1 MSNPRNKEV
10 YVATDIEADGP
21 IPGPYSML
29 SLGMVVVGQPDLS
42 YYTELQPIS
51 DEFVPEALEV
61 SGLDRESL
69 KRNAPNAE
77 QAMREAA
84 DWLESLAPRGKPVF
98 VAAPA
103 VFDGM
108 FVHWYFVK
116 FAGRNPFAV
125 NGAGIDL
132 RSYWMGSRDL
142 TWSATGRS
150 MITEQLRI
158 VPPPHTHNAL
168 DDARELAAVF
178 EAVLRDRSE
187 RHPNR

>member
-1 MSNPRNKEV
+1 MSEPTSREI

-29 SLGMVVVGQPDLS
+29 SLGMVVVGHPELS

-51 DEFVPEALEV
+51 DDFVPQALEI

-69 KRNAPNAE
+69 KRNAPTAE
-77 QAMREAA
+77 QAMRGAA
-84 DWLESLAPRGKPVF
+84 EWLESLAPIGKPVF

-108 FVHWYFVK
+108 FIHWYFTK

-142 TWSATGRS
+142 TWGATGRS
-150 MITEQLRI
+150 AITEQLRI

-168 DDARELAAVF
+168 DDARELAAIF
-178 EAVLRDRSE
+178 EAVLRDRGE
-187 RHPNR
+187 VQPNR